1 MNSLLAQPSASMLG
15 FQPQYT
21 STGYFGQGYG
31 QSQRPSF
38 GIQEILGLN
47 GTCRQNTGQELLDN
61 QSVSCSN
68 LMYLQPGLN
77 GGTTSMDS
85 SPGQNLIREQIL
97 TQNVSSSQFNQ
108 WKYEALGHANLNQ
121 QSNQHASTGQGVDRD
136 SEPMGFAFQPH
147 MNEAILS
154 RPECASYENRPTPAS
169 SKKASN
175 RRRHRTIFTSYQV
188 EELELAF
195 KEAHYPDLYARE
207 VLALKIDL
215 PEDRI
220 QVWFQNR
227 RAKWR
232 KTEKTWGKSS
242 IMAEY
247 GLYGAMVRH
256 ALPLPDT
263 IVKSAN
269 RGIDQ
274 SSAPWL
280 LGMHKKSIEAAKKM
294 QEEDGILTD
303 SETDGKD
310 RCDRKSDSIAALRAK
325 AQEHNAKMIEALNKN
340 GDQSFDESSSGSF
353 NNSFRSDS

>member
-1 MNSLLAQPSASMLG
+1 MKLEKGACVHEITTIIFWTSKERKLAKYLAKMNSLLAQPSASMLG

-77 GGTTSMDS
+77 GGTTSLDS

-147 MNEAILS
+147 MNEG
-154 RPECASYENRPTPAS
+154 NS
-169 SKKASN
+169 SV
-175 RRRHRTIFTSYQV
+175 IF
-188 EELELAF
+188 
-195 KEAHYPDLYARE
+195 
-207 VLALKIDL
+207 
-215 PEDRI
+215 
-220 QVWFQNR
+220 
-227 RAKWR
+227 
-232 KTEKTWGKSS
+232 
-242 IMAEY
+242 
-247 GLYGAMVRH
+247 
-256 ALPLPDT
+256 
-263 IVKSAN
+263 
-269 RGIDQ
+269 
-274 SSAPWL
+274 
-280 LGMHKKSIEAAKKM
+280 
-294 QEEDGILTD
+294 
-303 SETDGKD
+303 
-310 RCDRKSDSIAALRAK
+310 
-325 AQEHNAKMIEALNKN
+325 
-340 GDQSFDESSSGSF
+340 
-353 NNSFRSDS
+353 